1 MFHNFPFKKEQNPH
15 RIPLLFQNVIFP
27 FPLTLHLERSLLCH
41 PYPFVFFFDIP
52 SVSSHNIS

>member
-27 FPLTLHLERSLLCH
+27 FSLTLHLERSLLCH
-41 PYPFVFFFDIP
+41 PYPFVFFLRY
-52 SVSSHNIS
+52 SVGVLP

>member
-27 FPLTLHLERSLLCH
+27 FPLTLHLERSIL
-41 PYPFVFFFDIP
+41 FDIP